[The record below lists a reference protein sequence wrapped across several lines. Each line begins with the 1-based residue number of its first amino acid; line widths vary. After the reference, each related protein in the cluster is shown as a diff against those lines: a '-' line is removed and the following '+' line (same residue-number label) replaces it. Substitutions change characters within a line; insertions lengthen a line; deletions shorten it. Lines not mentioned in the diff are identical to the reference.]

1 MVKLFFPPFLSDS
14 RWFSVLV
21 LPFFSASYFLFPL
34 PLFFLSFLLPL
45 FSLSSFSLLFS
56 LLFPKGAQIC
66 RQDLRYADG
75 NADLPTVSFLWS
87 FFLSFL
93 LPLFPLIFLH
103 FFWRERRFAAVPP
116 DIVGVSHPPLLY
128 YAPADDRSYIR
139 MTGLWRKER
148 MLPLFISMY

>member
-1 MVKLFFPPFLSDS
+1 MCAPVTPPPPSLLSVQTALKFALRNNHDKNLGLPIKNEHFVIYRHGETFFPPFLSDS

-103 FFWRERRFAAVPP
+103 FF
-116 DIVGVSHPPLLY
+116 
-128 YAPADDRSYIR
+128 
-139 MTGLWRKER
+139 
-148 MLPLFISMY
+148 

>member
-1 MVKLFFPPFLSDS
+1 MCAPVTPPPSLLSVQTALKFALRNNHDKHLGGLPIKNEHFVIYRHGETFFPPFLSDS

-87 FFLSFL
+87 FFLSLL

-103 FFWRERRFAAVPP
+103 FF
-116 DIVGVSHPPLLY
+116 
-128 YAPADDRSYIR
+128 
-139 MTGLWRKER
+139 
-148 MLPLFISMY
+148 